1 MYENLVRQL
10 NLGCLN
16 CPYENK
22 ECSQNAYCEVMIN
35 ASNAIET
42 LLSENIELKRGIAFL
57 NKNTLGKLR
66 TELDRLKRERDQAV
80 EKLHRN
86 TDAVPVVRC
95 KDCIKWEADGSYEFD
110 DDGTKK
116 LWVDCSN
123 SLHHCKDNH
132 YCNYGERKES
142 NE

>member
-42 LLSENIELKRGIAFL
+42 LLPENIELKRGIAFL
-57 NKNTLGKLR
+57 SKNTLGKLR

-80 EKLHRN
+80 EDLKIN
-86 TDAVPVVRC
+86 SKCSIC
-95 KDCIKWEADGSYEFD
+95 KNNPKGKDIRKCKYYYTCGLANQFWEWRGVQEENN
-110 DDGTKK
+110 G
-116 LWVDCSN
+116 
-123 SLHHCKDNH
+123 
-132 YCNYGERKES
+132 
-142 NE
+142 

>member
-57 NKNTLGKLR
+57 SKNTLGKLR

-80 EKLHRN
+80 EDLKIN
-86 TDAVPVVRC
+86 SKCSIC
-95 KDCIKWEADGSYEFD
+95 KNNPKGKDIRKCKYYYTCGLANQFWEWRGVLEENN
-110 DDGTKK
+110 G
-116 LWVDCSN
+116 
-123 SLHHCKDNH
+123 
-132 YCNYGERKES
+132 
-142 NE
+142 

>member
-66 TELDRLKRERDQAV
+66 AELDRLKRERDQAV
-80 EKLHRN
+80 EELHRN

-95 KDCIKWEADGSYEFD
+95 KDCVYKASAEVIDGFLICPASGMEICD
-110 DDGTKK
+110 DDF
-116 LWVDCSN
+116 CS
-123 SLHHCKDNH
+123 
-132 YCNYGERKES
+132 YGKRKES

>member
-66 TELDRLKRERDQAV
+66 AELDRLKRERDQAV
-80 EKLHRN
+80 EELHRN

-95 KDCIKWEADGSYEFD
+95 KDCKHEISTADIRARTGSY
-110 DDGTKK
+110 
-116 LWVDCSN
+116 W
-123 SLHHCKDNH
+123 
-132 YCNYGERKES
+132 CNYKLQPCDADDFCSYGKRKE
-142 NE
+142 N

>member
-42 LLSENIELKRGIAFL
+42 LLSENIELKRSITFL

-66 TELDRLKRERDQAV
+66 AELDRLKRERDQAV
-80 EKLHRN
+80 EELHRN

-95 KDCIKWEADGSYEFD
+95 KDCKHEISTADIRARTGSYWCNYKLQPCDAD
-110 DDGTKK
+110 DF
-116 LWVDCSN
+116 CS
-123 SLHHCKDNH
+123 
-132 YCNYGERKES
+132 YGERKES

>member
-42 LLSENIELKRGIAFL
+42 LLSENIELKRSITFL

-66 TELDRLKRERDQAV
+66 AELDRLKRERDQAV
-80 EKLHRN
+80 EDLKINSKCSICKNNPKGKDARKCKYYDTCGLAYKFWQWRGVQEEN
-86 TDAVPVVRC
+86 NETD
-95 KDCIKWEADGSYEFD
+95 
-110 DDGTKK
+110 
-116 LWVDCSN
+116 
-123 SLHHCKDNH
+123 
-132 YCNYGERKES
+132 
-142 NE
+142 

>member
-57 NKNTLGKLR
+57 SKNTLGKLR

-80 EKLHRN
+80 EDLKIN
-86 TDAVPVVRC
+86 SKCSIC
-95 KDCIKWEADGSYEFD
+95 KNNPKGKDIRKCKYYYTCGLANQFWEWRGVQEENN
-110 DDGTKK
+110 G
-116 LWVDCSN
+116 
-123 SLHHCKDNH
+123 
-132 YCNYGERKES
+132 
-142 NE
+142 

>member
-42 LLSENIELKRGIAFL
+42 LLSENIELKRSITFL

-66 TELDRLKRERDQAV
+66 AELDRLKRERDQAIKDLRHNDACEV
-80 EKLHRN
+80 CIGFNDQEDCDCECLDCKLKC
-86 TDAVPVVRC
+86 RC
-95 KDCIKWEADGSYEFD
+95 KNCIDES
-110 DDGTKK
+110 
-116 LWVDCSN
+116 LWQWRGVQEEN
-123 SLHHCKDNH
+123 NAT
-132 YCNYGERKES
+132 G
-142 NE
+142 